1 MTLFSPG
8 RTTEVS
14 ALGGFGALALSLS
27 YGLTIGWFK
36 SGQKL
41 VAALNLTPQ
50 ASRPETV

>member
-1 MTLFSPG
+1 MTLFLLEG
-8 RTTEVS
+8 ETEVS
-14 ALGGFGALALSLS
+14 ALSGFGGTSLFC
-27 YGLTIGWFK
+27 GLTIGWFK